1 MYKQLHTKIKLTE
14 KFFDKENFE
23 KIKFEINNNEY
34 GNIEENLKTI
44 ILGLPTFKSIVH
56 LLGFD
61 CQNIN
66 YDTYY
71 CDLFA
76 IIDNLDIAK
85 KFLTNYKKC
94 FDKSSKITLICRNS
108 LIYYQFDFDVNE
120 FVEKRLPLITIEN
133 NNEIIYLD
141 MKDNK
146 LIDFNE
152 NKIDLSIYELFELL
166 LDAWEKDNLLYEIKK
181 ELGLFTCSCNFTTK
195 NNQKISIYGYANRKE
210 LALNDCDKHI
220 AILKE
225 IFRKGSESK

>member
-1 MYKQLHTKIKLTE
+1 MDDKMKKIIFIVLGGFVLLFLFLFLLSSCSK
-14 KFFDKENFE
+14 
-23 KIKFEINNNEY
+23 KISV
-34 GNIEENLKTI
+34 ENLENVI
-44 ILGLPTFKSIVH
+44 IKNSQKYYDMNKEELPSKNSGITLS
-56 LLGFD
+56 L
-61 CQNIN
+61 N
-66 YDTYY
+66 
-71 CDLFA
+71 DLVNKG
-76 IIDNLDIAK
+76 IIKEL
-85 KFLTNYKKC
+85 
-94 FDKSSKITLICRNS
+94 DKSLEKNATCSGTL
-108 LIYYQFDFDVNE
+108 
-120 FVEKRLPLITIEN
+120 TIEN